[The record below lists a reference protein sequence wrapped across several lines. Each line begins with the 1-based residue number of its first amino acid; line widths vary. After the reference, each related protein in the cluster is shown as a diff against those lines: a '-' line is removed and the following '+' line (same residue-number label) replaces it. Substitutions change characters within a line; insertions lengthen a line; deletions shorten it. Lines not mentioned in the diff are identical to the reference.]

1 MVTRRAQTLKAEQPG
16 RHSLVVVGNFDG
28 VHRGHRAVIEAA
40 LSEARAG
47 GLLPLV
53 LTFDPHPAVVLGRSV
68 RPPLTVLER
77 KIDLIERIGADL
89 RVVVEP
95 FTLELSRLDPGQFA
109 REFLV
114 DLLCAKVVIVGENFR
129 FGHQR
134 AGDLSTLVTLGQEL
148 GFAARSSSLSGDAQ
162 GPYSSTRVRAALAA
176 GDLPSVYGVLGR
188 PHSLSGQVVHGA
200 QRGRTIGVPTANL
213 DGVGEAL
220 PPYGVYAVLVDRVN
234 EGGVSVALGVGVANI
249 GLRPTVSAGFSVEA
263 HLLDFAGDLYGAT
276 LRVHL
281 IEHLREERKFSGL
294 DELKAQIQS
303 DIQQARKALAEA
315 RPDPAAHGAWR

>member
-1 MVTRRAQTLKAEQPG
+1 MTRRAHTLKAEQPG
-16 RHSLVVVGNFDG
+16 RNSLVAIGNFDG

-40 LSEARAG
+40 LSEARAD
-47 GLLPLV
+47 GLYPLV

-68 RPPLTVLER
+68 RPPLTVLQR
-77 KIDLIERIGADL
+77 KIDLIERFGDDL

-95 FTLELSRLDPGQFA
+95 FTLELSRLDPEQFA
-109 REFLV
+109 REFVV
-114 DLLCAKVVIVGENFR
+114 DLLCAKVVIVGDNFR

-134 AGDLSTLVTLGQEL
+134 AGDLSTLVALGKEL
-148 GFAARSSSLSGDAQ
+148 GFAAHASSLTGDAQ

-176 GDLPSVYGVLGR
+176 GDLPGVYGVLGR
-188 PHSLSGQVVHGA
+188 PHSLSGLVVHGA

-213 DGVGEAL
+213 AGVGEAL

-234 EGGVSVALGVGVANI
+234 ADGVSVALGAGVANI
-249 GLRPTVSAGFSVEA
+249 GLRPTVAGGFSVEV
-263 HLLDFAGDLYGAT
+263 HLWDFAGDLYDAT

-281 IEHLREERKFSGL
+281 VSHLREERKFAGL

-303 DIQQARKALAEA
+303 DIQQGRLALADA